1 MVGKPK
7 HRVKKD
13 KHRQSLGEQIDDPI
27 QPSTSRE
34 RPEKRKRA
42 AEEET
47 EEQQMLSAKL
57 SGRILK
63 AAREQQQ
70 QVEDEEAEEQ
80 MAKLSGGR
88 VQMGSGALSSALRQH
103 QASSSR
109 PADSDVDSDEED
121 EYDLELRARAARAA
135 AGRAAG
141 STGRGSEDE
150 ERFQYVRGL
159 GGEDGEDDE
168 GDDLSP
174 EEEAALAAFMAP
186 GAENHKQASLGDI
199 IFEKLRE
206 KQREKGLDYVLPT
219 EGEEA
224 DMTPPGL
231 DEKVIEVYKGV
242 GRLLSRYS
250 VGKIPKAFKI
260 IPNLKNWEDVLY
272 LTDPDKW
279 SPHAMF
285 QATKLFV
292 SNLNA
297 RLAQRFLALVLL
309 PRIRQEIREKQRL
322 HLALFMAMKKATYKP
337 GAFYK
342 GLLLPLCASRTCT
355 LREAVIFSAVLRRT
369 SIPVLHS
376 AAALLRMA
384 ELEYCGTTS
393 FFMRVLLDKKY
404 ALPYRVIDALVDHFV
419 RFADDEREMPVVWH
433 QTLLCFIQRYK
444 DEIRPED
451 KAALRKLCSEQSH
464 YLVTPEVYRELDHS
478 RAGRGGSGTA
488 AASGAGPSAGVRASG
503 AEAMQARSHLAGVIG
518 KNVSENVSNMP
529 PVMIME
535 DD

>member
-1 MVGKPK
+1 MVGKGK

-13 KHRQSLGEQIDDPI
+13 KHRQSLGEQIDDPV

-88 VQMGSGALSSALRQH
+88 VQMGSGALSSALRQQ

-109 PADSDVDSDEED
+109 AADSDADSDEED
-121 EYDLELRARAARAA
+121 EYDMELRARAARAA

-141 STGRGSEDE
+141 STGRTLEDE

-168 GDDLSP
+168 GDDLGP

-231 DEKVIEVYKGV
+231 DEKVIEG
-242 GRLLSRYS
+242 L
-250 VGKIPKAFKI
+250 
-260 IPNLKNWEDVLY
+260 
-272 LTDPDKW
+272 
-279 SPHAMF
+279 
-285 QATKLFV
+285 
-292 SNLNA
+292 
-297 RLAQRFLALVLL
+297 LL
-309 PRIRQEIREKQRL
+309 PLRASRTCTL
-322 HLALFMAMKKATYKP
+322 HEAQCIGSYLAFVLENIPAQ
-337 GAFYK
+337 

-404 ALPYRVIDALVDHFV
+404 ALPYRVIDSLVDHFV
-419 RFADDEREMPVVWH
+419 RFADDERDMPVVWH

-478 RAGRGGSGTA
+478 RAGRGGSGAA

-503 AEAMQARSHLAGVIG
+503 ADAMQARSHLAGVIG